1 MKAHLTKVS
10 LALLSTVFLLGC
22 QDMGSRP
29 VGPEGLGPEFGHKD
43 GHTKGGGGG
52 GGGPK
57 PEDVFVD
64 VIATDG
70 MNGMNGMKTATNN
83 VQQMELVRRD
93 DVLRLRGYAPK
104 FGEPYFLVE
113 VAMTKTYAK
122 DWRNICETGH
132 GDTDTLLMN
141 DVFTNLIEGL
151 TEREVSFGIDKSALV
166 NGDHHIW
173 VTNGPGLV
181 KISPSTVTVNSGD
194 IDTDSFSVTFSGG
207 QVKLGG
213 TLLEPSPP
221 NKFASELFCDNLDKI
236 TFAVGMK
243 PPAAD

>member
-1 MKAHLTKVS
+1 MQAHLTKVS
-10 LALLSTVFLLGC
+10 LALLSMVFLFGC
-22 QDMGSRP
+22 QERGSDP
-29 VGPEGLGPEFGHKD
+29 VGPDGLGPEFTHKN
-43 GHTKGGGGG
+43 GAEHGKGGGG

-57 PEDVFVD
+57 PEDVLVD

-70 MNGMNGMKTATNN
+70 MKTNPNA

-93 DVLRLRGYAPK
+93 DLLRLRGYAPK
-104 FGEPYFLVE
+104 FGEPYFFLE
-113 VAMTKTYAK
+113 VAMTATSGKEW
-122 DWRNICETGH
+122 DDICETGH
-132 GDTDTLLMN
+132 GDTAENLMD
-141 DVFTNLIEGL
+141 DVFTNLTEDL

-173 VTNGPGLV
+173 VINGSGLV

-207 QVKLGG
+207 RVKLGG

-221 NKFASELFCDNLDKI
+221 NKFASQLFCENFDEI
-236 TFAVGMK
+236 TFTVGGG
-243 PPAAD
+243 